1 MVDISHVGEMTAAD
15 AMAVSR
21 SPIIASHSTVKAVHD
36 NPRGLTDAQLEA
48 IRDGGG
54 VAQITAY
61 RSYIEEIDPRISAAM
76 DILGA
81 RLGLNSGPDFR
92 AASPE
97 ILEEYAREPARIR
110 ETFDDVTLAAFLD
123 HLDHAVAVAGIEHV
137 GLSGEFDGGGGVKGW
152 DNAAQSPDVA
162 AALIERGY
170 SEDDL
175 AKIRGEN
182 LLRVMREIQA
192 AVK

>member
-1 MVDISHVGEMTAAD
+1 M
-15 AMAVSR
+15 
-21 SPIIASHSTVKAVHD
+21 
-36 NPRGLTDAQLEA
+36 
-48 IRDGGG
+48 
-54 VAQITAY
+54 
-61 RSYIEEIDPRISAAM
+61 
-76 DILGA
+76 
-81 RLGLNSGPDFR
+81 
-92 AASPE
+92 
-97 ILEEYAREPARIR
+97 EEYAREPARIR

-152 DNAAQSPDVA
+152 DNAAQSPDVT

-175 AKIRGEN
+175 AKIWGEN

-192 AVK
+192 AG